1 MRTNTPKFSTPRAI
15 FALIVREMSTTY
27 GRSPGGYFWAVAEP
41 IAGIALLTFFFS
53 LMLRAPALGSNFAY
67 FYATGMVP
75 FTFYVDVNAKVSLS
89 LKFSRQLLFY
99 PRVTFTDAL
108 IARFLLSFFT
118 QILIFFLVFL
128 IIIQAYDIKPT
139 LDFKSIFIGLGMAAI
154 LGLGI
159 GTMNCFLILRIP
171 VWQRIWAI
179 FTRPLFL
186 VSSIFYLFETV
197 PEPFKSFLWYNPL
210 VHIVGMMRRGFFATY
225 DAAYVSVS
233 FVCILS
239 LVLMGFGLLLLG
251 TYQRDLLHK

>member
-159 GTMNCFLILRIP
+159 G
-171 VWQRIWAI
+171 
-179 FTRPLFL
+179 
-186 VSSIFYLFETV
+186 S
-197 PEPFKSFLWYNPL
+197 
-210 VHIVGMMRRGFFATY
+210 
-225 DAAYVSVS
+225 
-233 FVCILS
+233 LS
-239 LVLMGFGLLLLG
+239 LS
-251 TYQRDLLHK
+251 